1 MPRRLSHEEIPA
13 AATIVLMATWQ
24 TGVPILALAVLA
36 TGMLLP
42 VDGLLVVLFAAFLF
56 LALVH

>member
-1 MPRRLSHEEIPA
+1 
-13 AATIVLMATWQ
+13 MATWQ